1 MTAVTRLRHR
11 DDGVTLVELLVAM
24 SVTAVVLAMI
34 GGLFIAVTK
43 ITRDGLSARSAVG
56 TAANAMS
63 EIRRVI
69 REAAPNP
76 VSDGTTTPAVAAGGT
91 SSSLT
96 VISYIDTSTTNYAPT
111 KVAFSVNAAGY
122 LIEQRTPAAQSNG
135 YWTFLGTTTSVTL
148 AGPLVT
154 TGAAAP
160 LFAYLDS
167 DKDPVTPAAGGL
179 TAVQASTVFAVAV
192 TTTVANTSSGVSDPV
207 VLSNTVGLLNVA
219 LAAGN

>member
-1 MTAVTRLRHR
+1 MGARIRDQ
-11 DDGVTLVELLVAM
+11 DDGVSLVELLVAI
-24 SVTAVVLAMI
+24 SVTTIVLAMI
-34 GGLFIAVTK
+34 GGLFVAVTK
-43 ITRDGLSARSAVG
+43 ITREGLNTRSSVG

-76 VSDGTTTPAVAAGGT
+76 VSGGTTTPAVAAGGT
-91 SSSLT
+91 DSSLT
-96 VISYIDTSTTNYAPT
+96 VISYIDTSTTTYAPT
-111 KVAFSVNAAGY
+111 KVAFSVNTAGY
-122 LIEQRTPAAQSNG
+122 LTEQRTPAAKSNG
-135 YWTFLGTTTSVTL
+135 YWTFTGASTTQTL

-154 TGAAAP
+154 TGDADP

-167 DKDPVTPAAGGL
+167 SNTVITPAAGGL
-179 TAVQASTVFAVAV
+179 TAVQASTVFGVTV
-192 TTTVANTSSGVSDPV
+192 TTTVANTTGGSVDPV